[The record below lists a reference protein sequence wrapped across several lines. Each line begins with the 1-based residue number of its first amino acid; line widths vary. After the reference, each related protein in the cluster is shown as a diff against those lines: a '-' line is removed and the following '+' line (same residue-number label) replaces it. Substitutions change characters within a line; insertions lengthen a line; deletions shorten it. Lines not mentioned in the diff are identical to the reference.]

1 MPFFDR
7 VWSSVRRHVLMRVFN
22 FLKVF
27 TKGWHPY
34 PKCHTK
40 RQIDVCGWVG
50 LITDVLTW
58 QFGDLWLFQGIENS
72 FYEDCQVL
80 STHCTTITHLGTHC
94 PSPFPSYYVT
104 LKNAQASIE
113 IKSTFNTKRSRESKI
128 GDVEIRDHS
137 KSWRNIS
144 DLLKHE
150 NITHLLYFD
159 AFNAYAFA
167 LENILKCV

>member
-1 MPFFDR
+1 MTSIPK
-7 VWSSVRRHVLMRVFN
+7 VPHQTSNRRL
-22 FLKVF
+22 
-27 TKGWHPY
+27 
-34 PKCHTK
+34 
-40 RQIDVCGWVG
+40 WVG
-50 LITDVLTW
+50 VFDYWRFNMAVWRFMTFPRNRKFL
-58 QFGDLWLFQGIENS
+58 LWR
-72 FYEDCQVL
+72 L
-80 STHCTTITHLGTHC
+80 SCTKHSLHDHHSSLPTHLVTHCLL
-94 PSPFPSYYVT
+94 PFPSFYVT

-144 DLLKHE
+144 DLWKHE

-167 LENILKCV
+167 VQNILKCV